1 MGKLEFYSNYLQN
14 AKTPNQDWR
23 NLQQEF
29 VSEMFENTTILRTD
43 LYEEGLPFDFD
54 FKSNP
59 ECWVGTVID
68 VTTGLTKSADDY
80 RSLYFK
86 NLEHDA
92 PRGRY
97 YKWNDNYWIV
107 YETTTD
113 LETIATCNIR
123 RCNNWL
129 KWLNDKGE
137 VIQYPCVIENTLTSA
152 NAQVA
157 KVITQANSHIDII
170 VQGNEETLKIYKNL
184 RIMVNGIPYRF
195 YSINNYMQK
204 DYVNKETPMLFM
216 DFYLDM
222 LIDEDNVEDNLADD
236 YRADYIIE
244 CNVEQITSPKDTIGT
259 IVPKVY
265 HNNKIVDGSR
275 MEFFSSDEDIVTI
288 NKNGEYKLLKD
299 GTANITV
306 QILGNTVSAVTI
318 PVTVEDVTPVSY
330 SLIVTPNIKSL
341 KQGRSKI
348 IDASVIDNI
357 TNNEVITDIVLTP
370 SGADSEANYTI
381 EQLDGNVWKLTNNLV
396 SKELLTLTFTN
407 AEYDLEY
414 VMQVDLRAML

>member
-1 MGKLEFYSNYLQN
+1 
-14 AKTPNQDWR
+14 
-23 NLQQEF
+23 
-29 VSEMFENTTILRTD
+29 
-43 LYEEGLPFDFD
+43 
-54 FKSNP
+54 
-59 ECWVGTVID
+59 
-68 VTTGLTKSADDY
+68 
-80 RSLYFK
+80 
-86 NLEHDA
+86 
-92 PRGRY
+92 
-97 YKWNDNYWIV
+97 
-107 YETTTD
+107 
-113 LETIATCNIR
+113 
-123 RCNNWL
+123 
-129 KWLNDKGE
+129 
-137 VIQYPCVIENTLTSA
+137 
-152 NAQVA
+152 
-157 KVITQANSHIDII
+157 
-170 VQGNEETLKIYKNL
+170 
-184 RIMVNGIPYRF
+184 MVNGIPYRF

-236 YRADYIIE
+236 YRADYTIE
-244 CNVEQITSPKDTIGT
+244 CNVEQITSPKGTTGT
-259 IVPKVY
+259 IIPKVY
-265 HNNKIVDGSR
+265 HKNQIVDGSR

-341 KQGRSKI
+341 KQGRSKV

-370 SGADSEANYTI
+370 SGADSETNYTI
-381 EQLDGNVWKLTNNLV
+381 EQLDTNVWKLTNNLV
-396 SKELLTLTFTN
+396 SKKLLTLTFTN